1 MHAELMNEYSYLMS
15 KSHIYRD
22 RAQYEKYEV
31 DYELLNSANPSQ
43 ELVEMKSKAGVG
55 SHEASRS

>member
-1 MHAELMNEYSYLMS
+1 MNEYSYLMS